1 MWQSCSAGC
10 RTGVASG
17 LVAQVD
23 EVALTAALPLA
34 PGASV
39 TVPLFLHPAQ
49 VTVHPVNT
57 VCHT

>member
-1 MWQSCSAGC
+1 
-10 RTGVASG
+10 VASG

-49 VTVHPVNT
+49 VPV
-57 VCHT
+57 CQD

>member
-1 MWQSCSAGC
+1 M
-10 RTGVASG
+10 ASG

-23 EVALTAALPLA
+23 EAALTAALPLA

-49 VTVHPVNT
+49 VHVLAMT
-57 VCHT
+57 VCPHHMARL